1 MARKVTLGRALELLS
16 SLRQSR
22 SSMGE
27 PLVLRVH
34 VDATCPRPLAL
45 AVRDALVSE
54 RANGRVDVFGLAL
67 PEDAPAPDAALV
79 LVGSGPCADLARA
92 YAMCGVP
99 VALVA
104 EGALDLPAVD
114 VAEGAS
120 WLVGTVLAS
129 SPEAVPHAL
138 ASWLAGAVE
147 KDLALAAC
155 FPFCRREVCD
165 AAVTRCA
172 AENAAIGAISL
183 IPGSDLPLMTLNQ
196 LKLALEVACA
206 NGRDLDATC
215 AAALL
220 GVAGSALVWRAAAH
234 GVSSALPG
242 LSALVKAGVGY
253 GATVLVGEAL
263 QLAMGERRT
272 PDAVAADVACAP
284 AAGVEAPARPG
295 SGVGPH
301 VPALL
306 GAPEPED
313 GYLTIGVNE

>member
-27 PLVLRVH
+27 ALVLRVH

-54 RANGRVDVFGLAL
+54 RSNGRVDVFGLAL

-79 LVGSGPCADLARA
+79 LVGSAPCADLARA

-206 NGRDLDATC
+206 NG
-215 AAALL
+215 
-220 GVAGSALVWRAAAH
+220 SALAWRAAAR

-295 SGVGPH
+295 SGVGAH
-301 VPALL
+301 APALL
-306 GAPEPED
+306 GAPEPDD